1 VLKQPVVDETNLK
14 GTYDWD
20 ILFDARNPY
29 SIVEAIQRDLG
40 LELKRSKRKVEVLAV
55 EKE

>member
-1 VLKQPVVDETNLK
+1 MLKQPVVDETNLK

-20 ILFDARNPY
+20 ILFDARNPN

-40 LELKRSKRKVEVLAV
+40 LELKRSKRKVEVLVV